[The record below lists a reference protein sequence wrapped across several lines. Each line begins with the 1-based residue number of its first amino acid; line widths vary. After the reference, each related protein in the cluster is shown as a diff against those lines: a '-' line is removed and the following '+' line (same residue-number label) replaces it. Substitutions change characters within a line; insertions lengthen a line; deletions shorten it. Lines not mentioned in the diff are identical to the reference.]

1 MSQHRAAKSRF
12 RRRSVTAVTAVAV
25 LGGAVAL
32 WLPSASAGQPAAAR
46 PNAEVRR
53 SLDGL
58 VRDNGFPAAL
68 ASVRDEKGHTRNYTA
83 GVGDREKKRSR
94 VPVDGQIRIAST
106 TKLYTATVVL
116 QLVGEGRIGLDTT
129 VETYLPGLVRGDG
142 IDGRNITVR
151 QLLQHTSGL
160 PNYTRTMPEFSKV
173 QHTFVDDYDLLD
185 LAFKEKASFPPG
197 KGWEYS
203 NTNYTLAGLIVQKVT
218 GRPIGEEITT
228 RIIERLGLRHTY
240 WPGEGEQTI
249 RERHPHGYTYERP
262 GAPLTDATELDP
274 SWAGAAGQLVA
285 RPSDVNRVLTALM
298 DGKLLKPAQLEEMR
312 TTVETKGLIDG
323 WRYGLG
329 LMEMPL
335 SCGGV
340 AWGHG
345 GDFDGYEN
353 RNGITD
359 QGRSATVAVT
369 ALPSDLE
376 GVKAVNKA
384 LDTALCT
391 R

>member
-1 MSQHRAAKSRF
+1 MSRHRASRPRL
-12 RRRSVTAVTAVAV
+12 RRRSAIADSALTV
-25 LGGAVAL
+25 LGGAAAL
-32 WLPSASAGQPAAAR
+32 WLPSANADQPAAG
-46 PNAEVRR
+46 PHPKVQR
-53 SLDGL
+53 SLDDL
-58 VRDNGFPAAL
+58 VRGNGFPAAL
-68 ASVRDEKGHTRNYTA
+68 ASVRDEKGHTRDYAA
-83 GVGDREKKRSR
+83 GTGDREKERSR
-94 VPVDGQIRIAST
+94 VPVDGQVRIAST

-116 QLVGEGRIGLDTT
+116 QLVGEGKVGLDTP
-129 VETYLPGLVRGDG
+129 VEDYLPGLVRGDG

-160 PNYTRTMPEFSKV
+160 PNYTETMPKFSEWR
-173 QHTFVDDYDLLD
+173 HTFVDDYDLLD
-185 LAFKEKASFPPG
+185 MAFKEKASFAPG

-218 GRPIGEEITT
+218 GRPIGEEITD
-228 RIIERLGLRHTY
+228 RIIEPLHLRHTY

-249 RERHPHGYTYERP
+249 RERHPHGYASDEP
-262 GAPLTDATELDP
+262 GGPLVDATDVDP
-274 SWAGAAGQLVA
+274 SWGGAAGQLVA
-285 RPSDVNRVLTALM
+285 RPSDVNRFLTGLM
-298 DGKLLKPAQLEEMR
+298 DGRLLEPAQLEEMR
-312 TTVETKGLIDG
+312 TTVEAKGLGDG

-329 LMEMPL
+329 IVEMPL

-353 RNGITD
+353 RNGVTD
-359 QGRSATVAVT
+359 QGRAATVAVT
-369 ALPSDLE
+369 ALPSTLTGAE
-376 GVKAVNKA
+376 AVNKA